1 MAVLNLSYFYK
12 VGAVVLVHMNDSRL
26 GYIGIPIS
34 LRDGSC
40 TVAFLEVSI
49 TFVSKILDSQRVE
62 ATIQSRLSA
71 PARSLHTALSNGLT

>member
-49 TFVSKILDSQRVE
+49 TFVSKILDSQRDSVF
-62 ATIQSRLSA
+62 
-71 PARSLHTALSNGLT
+71 SLLYYVYCAVALLQLCTLYS